1 MHIRFAEKKDIPTIL
16 RLLQQI
22 GQVHHNGRPDLFR
35 AEAQKYDAQDLE
47 LVLSDPER
55 PIFVAD
61 QEGQVLG
68 YGFCVVQIHQGD
80 PVRMDGRNL
89 YIDDL
94 CVDAAARSQHIGTAL
109 YDHIVSFAREIGC
122 RSVTLNVWA
131 FNESALRFYEKRGLK
146 PQKIVME
153 SILEEN

>member
-1 MHIRFAEKKDIPTIL
+1 MHIRFAEKKDIPSIL

-35 AEAQKYDAQDLE
+35 AEAQKYDAGDLE
-47 LVLSDPER
+47 AVLTDPDR
-55 PIFVAD
+55 PIFVA
-61 QEGQVLG
+61 EVNGEVLG
-68 YGFCVVQIHQGD
+68 YGFCMVQTYSGD
-80 PVRMDGRNL
+80 PVRMDGKNL

-94 CVDAAARSQHIGTAL
+94 CVDETARGQHIGTAL
-109 YDHIVSFAREIGC
+109 YDHILAYARRIHC